1 MKPDDLAKSGTEHG
15 HQAALFAWCAVAHL
29 HGFLA
34 ANEWADEGPPA
45 LKRASAAK
53 APESPPS
60 VPELAWYHAIPNGG
74 ARGDTALSARIQ
86 GGKMKAEGVKPGV
99 VDTFLPVR
107 RGSWPGLYIEMKK
120 PGAITKV
127 TTEQI
132 AFMEFV
138 KAQGYGVAVCDHW
151 RKAAD
156 VLTAYLT
163 YK

>member
-1 MKPDDLAKSGTEHG
+1 MIRPDDLAKSGTEHG
-15 HQAALFAWCAVAHL
+15 HQTALFSWCAVARL
-29 HGFLA
+29 HGFSI
-34 ANEWADEGPPA
+34 ANSWADGSDLPA
-45 LKRASAAK
+45 HDG
-53 APESPPS
+53 PPS
-60 VPELAWYHAIPNGG
+60 VPELAWYHSIPNGG
-74 ARGDTALSARIQ
+74 ARGDTARSARIQ

-120 PGAITKV
+120 PGGKPSK
-127 TTEQI
+127 EQI
-132 AFMEFV
+132 EFMEFV

>member
-1 MKPDDLAKSGTEHG
+1 MKPDDIAKSGSEHS
-15 HQAALFAWCAVAHL
+15 HQAALFAWCAIAHL
-29 HGFLA
+29 HGFA
-34 ANEWADEGPPA
+34 IANAWADEGIPA
-45 LKRASAAK
+45 LKKSPRHD
-53 APESPPS
+53 APDAPPS

-74 ARGDTALSARIQ
+74 SRGDTAVSARIQ
-86 GGKMKAEGVKPGV
+86 GGKMKAEGVKAGV

-127 TTEQI
+127 SAEQV

-138 KAQGYGVAVCDHW
+138 KLQGYGVAVCDHW

-156 VLTAYLT
+156 VLTSYLT